1 VLFKSS
7 LLAACLA
14 LAASLAPASAQVRS
28 NLLVAVDDVVD
39 PVILPA
45 YEVEYA
51 VQVSNLSAT
60 PMTGVTVTADT
71 PEGTYFGEASTN
83 VGALEAPAQGRPGKM
98 VVSAETLAKYLKQH
112 RNTALV
118 AFHNANGS
126 VAAAVYGPLTPAG

>member
-1 VLFKSS
+1 MPFKAS

-98 VVSAETLAKYLKQH
+98 VVSARRLRSTS
-112 RNTALV
+112 NSTATRRSSPSTTRT
-118 AFHNANGS
+118 ARSRPRSTAR
-126 VAAAVYGPLTPAG
+126 